1 MCSHNRSCILKPSGN
16 KKERSERLQA
26 MKKGITYNEESFEE
40 DRRLVRLWKE
50 GDRDAGEELLRK
62 YDPLI
67 CREAASA
74 REEDREDLRQELR
87 LAFLEISK
95 AYDEKKKIYYAYF
108 MKIRLHYAKVDYIDQ
123 DNRRRGKDTAWPEG
137 FDPAD
142 EKEEAPDM
150 KDLLLFVKDLPLGP
164 VERTLLDSILAGDP
178 NNVQMKKIHKKRSGY
193 YSAKARLVDILRQH
207 KEELREILK

>member
-1 MCSHNRSCILKPSGN
+1 
-16 KKERSERLQA
+16 

-50 GDRDAGEELLRK
+50 GDRDAAEELLRK

-95 AYDEKKKIYYAYF
+95 AYDEKEENLLRLLHENPPPLRQG
-108 MKIRLHYAKVDYIDQ
+108 RLHRPGQPPPRQGHRLARRLRP
-123 DNRRRGKDTAWPEG
+123 RRRK
-137 FDPAD
+137 
-142 EKEEAPDM
+142 KEEAPDM

-178 NNVQMKKIHKKRSGY
+178 NNVQIKKIHKKRSGY

>member
-1 MCSHNRSCILKPSGN
+1 
-16 KKERSERLQA
+16 
-26 MKKGITYNEESFEE
+26 
-40 DRRLVRLWKE
+40 
-50 GDRDAGEELLRK
+50 
-62 YDPLI
+62 
-67 CREAASA
+67 
-74 REEDREDLRQELR
+74 
-87 LAFLEISK
+87 
-95 AYDEKKKIYYAYF
+95 

-178 NNVQMKKIHKKRSGY
+178 NNVQIKKIHKKRSGY